1 MAATLR
7 SLCRLWLIACLSVAC
22 LSARAESLDGTYV
35 GQIDRT
41 VYMLQIVTTRNAQWT
56 GRLEQTF
63 VDTDGQTQTQSA
75 PVNGRLSGP
84 HLVTQ
89 LSQANL
95 DMGIVAL
102 GSTFKARVLQLTIK
116 GGASTQLY
124 HTDEYAYQR
133 QIAALKT
140 HR

>member
-1 MAATLR
+1 MTVFLRFLFWLVLAVGLTLPAQAATP
-7 SLCRLWLIACLSVAC
+7 
-22 LSARAESLDGTYV
+22 LDGTWV

-41 VYMLQIVTTRNAQWT
+41 VYLLQIVTTNNARWT

-63 VDTDGQTQTQSA
+63 VDTDGQTITQSS
-75 PVNGRLSGP
+75 PINGTLAGP

-89 LSQANL
+89 LSQANQ

-102 GSTFKARVLQLTIK
+102 GSTFKAGVLQLMIK
-116 GGASTQLY
+116 GGATAQLL
-124 HTDEYAYQR
+124 HTDQYAYDR
-133 QIAALKT
+133 QVQALKT